1 MSAQTWSVR
10 HNHVRGQCTIASTG
24 ITFKSSAGLDE
35 KASVTSTNLAESKV
49 SLLILGPRTR
59 QLRITRPDGTHVR
72 FDGFKRDDA
81 ENIIS
86 LFQAQFSVTVTTEQ
100 PASSGKNFGDLI
112 LNNDQVILTI
122 DDKIAMEMRTEDI
135 GTTCMILGGGTIF
148 QTLNFVRLDFFRF
161 SFCSFFLFPFPILF
175 GNRNFFF
182 LLLSLLVR
190 VVLSVNMS
198 ETRLNLLSLIVL
210 L

>member
-1 MSAQTWSVR
+1 MKVFYFNLLFLIFIYLNIFIFIIIFIFKIYVFQFFKTESKRRKIIFEIFCDFIFLNGDEQGGPCLR
-10 HNHVRGQCTIASTG
+10 HVRPAPPPP
-24 ITFKSSAGLDE
+24 FSS
-35 KASVTSTNLAESKV
+35 
-49 SLLILGPRTR
+49 
-59 QLRITRPDGTHVR
+59 
-72 FDGFKRDDA
+72 
-81 ENIIS
+81 
-86 LFQAQFSVTVTTEQ
+86 
-100 PASSGKNFGDLI
+100 
-112 LNNDQVILTI
+112 
-122 DDKIAMEMRTEDI
+122 

-198 ETRLNLLSLIVL
+198 ETRLNLLFLIVL